1 MIPSGPP
8 PSGAHFGGPHPSG
21 PPPSGDFS
29 NFPHPSGPPPSGD
42 FSDFP
47 HPSGPAPSGPPPDF
61 SGSFDGPAP
70 SDTVL
75 TSADDGSNT
84 EVAKRQVS
92 EGAGNTVQA
101 VVGLAMAGWML
112 ALL

>member
-1 MIPSGPP
+1 MVHGPIPSGPIA
-8 PSGAHFGGPHPSG
+8 SGGPQNGPHPSG

-29 NFPHPSGPPPSGD
+29 GLPHPSGPPPSG
-42 FSDFP
+42 
-47 HPSGPAPSGPPPDF
+47 PAPSVPPP
-61 SGSFDGPAP
+61 SGSFDAPAI
-70 SDTVL
+70 DTVL
-75 TSADDGSNT
+75 TSADNSNT
-84 EVAKRQVS
+84 VAKRQVS